1 MLRIIEELGPA
12 SWLHPD
18 IQDNEVAATLLL
30 SELQYV
36 CQMINDCKLQFLR
49 LKIRW
54 YFIVEKKLFNLLCKY
69 FLSFYLH

>member
-36 CQMINDCKLQFLR
+36 CQMIND
-49 LKIRW
+49 
-54 YFIVEKKLFNLLCKY
+54 FNA
-69 FLSFYLH
+69 